1 MPKFAFTSHDADRS
15 RFDAGG
21 VAVREPAKSHRKIP
35 VSPHLLDL
43 KSSPTATGK
52 TAAKQRPA
60 PKTEAP
66 PSAPRGVFGRI
77 RHMLDEKVHLHDL
90 RMRTLSIRPRGWKD
104 FPPAG
109 ATTMFQAVRIT
120 ASRFFNEH
128 PLADL
133 TIVSV
138 VHLTALTVWH
148 IVKFPADALAARAEE
163 ARAESMVPKIDA
175 APAFLPLLVLPEPEI
190 EATPE
195 TIEAA
200 EPTKRAFPRLPSF
213 GWFPLQLQPGWQRSV
228 GGFAAVAL
236 LLILPLGVYGSFGS
250 LRDGKDRLVSES
262 VEAMGLLKAAGE
274 AAKTRDFGAASEA
287 FGQARDNFDDA
298 KKRLGALATMLN
310 AAPAVL
316 PGTPISAVGPLL
328 NAGREVAAGGERL
341 ATGLAALE
349 AVDEP
354 AKKLD
359 AVKGYLRDA
368 LPHLEKASHEI
379 AKVSPDA
386 VPEAYRGQVT
396 DARAEIPMLASS
408 VRKANAVADVLG
420 DLMGN
425 GAPKR
430 YLVIFQ
436 NNAELRPTGGFMGS
450 FALVDVHDGKVKN
463 MEIPGGGT
471 YDLKGSLTARL
482 ASPQPLHLINQ
493 HWQFQDANWYPDFP
507 TSAKQI
513 EWFYGKSKGPSID
526 GVIAMTATFME
537 KLLAVTGPIAMP
549 EYGKTITAQNFF
561 YETQKAVE
569 LDYDKAE
576 NRPKQFIADLA
587 PKVLDRIMHAD
598 RGAFMSLAGTLDES
612 LTKKDIQLWMKD
624 PSLQSR
630 LQALGWTGEMKP
642 TDGDYLAIVHT
653 NIAGQ
658 KTDLVMKDEV
668 HHAVKVLPDGTGIVT
683 LTIARTHTGEKNALF
698 SGVRNVDYLRVY
710 VPKGSSLVEAR
721 GFSAPDPKLFKI
733 TDAADAEDPAI
744 AAQDRD
750 AKIDRASG
758 TRVGEE
764 GGRTVF
770 GNWVQTDPGETS
782 VITLVYQLPAGI
794 VGVTHPDKGGLSSLY
809 GKLGA
814 EPRDRLA
821 YSLLV
826 QKQAGAN
833 PSAFTSSID
842 LPRGYYPTQLAPAR
856 KQDDRGRWSTRID
869 LDRDAL
875 LGAVAESQ

>member
-1 MPKFAFTSHDADRS
+1 MHKLAFTPNDTDPNR
-15 RFDAGG
+15 RRAGG
-21 VAVREPAKSHRKIP
+21 VAVRERKP
-35 VSPHLLDL
+35 QRKNHVSEHVLDL
-43 KSSPTATGK
+43 KKSEAGR
-52 TAAKQRPA
+52 KQPA
-60 PKTEAP
+60 PPKVAPP

-77 RHMLDEKVHLHDL
+77 RHMLDEKIHLHDL

-109 ATTMFQAVRIT
+109 ATTMFQAVRMT

-128 PLADL
+128 PLAEL
-133 TIVSV
+133 TVVSAI
-138 VHLTALTVWH
+138 HLTALTVWH
-148 IVKFPADALAARAEE
+148 LVKFPVTFFAARAERV
-163 ARAESMVPKIDA
+163 RAEEPAATIEA
-175 APAFLPLLVLPEPEI
+175 APAFLPLLILPEPVV
-190 EATPE
+190 
-195 TIEAA
+195 EAA
-200 EPTKRAFPRLPSF
+200 PAVVEIPEPERPKLPPLSAWR
-213 GWFPLQLQPGWQRSV
+213 WFPLQLQPGWQRSV
-228 GGFAAVAL
+228 GGFAAIGL
-236 LLILPLGVYGSFGS
+236 LLILPLGVYGSIGS

-274 AAKTRDFGAASEA
+274 AANSHDFNGASEA

-310 AAPAVL
+310 AAPSVL

-341 ATGLAALE
+341 STGLAALE
-349 AVDEP
+349 AADEP
-354 AKKLD
+354 SQKLD

-368 LPHLEKASHEI
+368 LPHLEKASREI
-379 AKVSPDA
+379 ARVSPDA
-386 VPEAYRGQVT
+386 VPEAYRSRVT
-396 DARAEIPMLASS
+396 DAQTEIPRLTAS

-420 DLMGN
+420 DLMGS

-471 YDLKGSLTARL
+471 YDLKGSLTAKL

-507 TSAKQI
+507 TSARQI

-537 KLLAVTGPIAMP
+537 KLLAVTGPIPMP

-569 LDYDKAE
+569 MDYDKAE

-587 PKVLDRIMHAD
+587 PKVLERIMGAD
-598 RGAFMSLAGTLDES
+598 RGKFMALAGTLDES

-624 PSLQSR
+624 DAVQAR
-630 LQALGWTGEMKP
+630 LAGLGWTGEMKP
-642 TDGDYLAIVHT
+642 AESDYLYVVHT

-658 KTDLVMKDEV
+658 KTDLVMKDDV
-668 HHAVKVLPDGTGIVT
+668 HHSVKVLADGTGIVT
-683 LTIARTHTGEKNALF
+683 LTISRTHTGQKNALF

-710 VPKGSSLVEAR
+710 VPEGSSLVEAR
-721 GFSAPDPKLFKI
+721 GFRSPDPKLFKI

-758 TRVGEE
+758 TSVSEE

-782 VITLVYQLPAGI
+782 VVTLVYQLPAGAI
-794 VGVTHPDKGGLSSLY
+794 GVTHPDRGRLSSLY
-809 GKLGA
+809 GKLGVA
-814 EPRDRLA
+814 AHDRLS

-833 PSAFTSSID
+833 TAAFTSSVD
-842 LPRGYYPTQLAPAR
+842 LPRGYYPSKLEPAR
-856 KQDDRGRWSTRID
+856 KEDERGRWTTRID
-869 LDRDAL
+869 LDRDAFF
-875 LGAVAESQ
+875 GTVAESQ